1 MNCGSEFKF
10 SLLKSEWTTPLSF
23 LLFFFVTT
31 TENTT
36 PTSTRN
42 QGFYHIFYFFFR
54 DNDVL
59 LVVPFPLTLRRV
71 STSHIILIKAT
82 VNFSWNENRTISTS

>member
-1 MNCGSEFKF
+1 MDDAAIFF
-10 SLLKSEWTTPLSF
+10 A
-23 LLFFFVTT
+23 FFFRD
-31 TENTT
+31 NDGKHN
-36 PTSTRN
+36 PDLNSKPR
-42 QGFYHIFYFFFR
+42 FLSYLLFFFR